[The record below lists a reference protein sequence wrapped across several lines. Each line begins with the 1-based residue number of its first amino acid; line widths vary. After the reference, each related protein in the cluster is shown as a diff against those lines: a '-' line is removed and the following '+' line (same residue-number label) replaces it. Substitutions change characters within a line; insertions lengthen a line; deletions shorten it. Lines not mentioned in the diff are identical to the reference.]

1 MTNNRFSILRRFLLI
16 AVAVCAGFVFSA
28 SAAEKSAAPASFKV
42 EVTGKGQPM
51 IFIPGLMCDASVWES
66 VVAHYRDR
74 HECHAL
80 TLAGFAGQPA
90 IADTPFLDKVRTDLA
105 AYIRDRKMVKPVIV
119 GHSLGGYL
127 ALSLAAHDPALIGKI
142 VIVDSL
148 PFLGATMTPDGSVE
162 TAKKVAAAMR
172 DQMVSTT
179 PENWRKF
186 QKSSPWLP
194 GMVGDQTK
202 LPLIVKWAEDSDP
215 KTAGNAMYELMTTDL
230 RADLKRI
237 TAPTLVFGA
246 WAGLGPQASKDS
258 VTKIFREQYAALPGY
273 QLRMADTA
281 RHFIM
286 YDEEKWMLAEMDVFL
301 EG

>member
-1 MTNNRFSILRRFLLI
+1 MTNDRFSILRHFLLI
-16 AVAVCAGFVFSA
+16 AVAVCAGFVFTA

-42 EVTGKGQPM
+42 EVTGKGQP
-51 IFIPGLMCDASVWES
+51 IILIPGLMCDASVWES

-74 HECHAL
+74 YECHAL

-90 IADTPFLDKVRTDLA
+90 IADMPFLEKVRTDLA
-105 AYIRDRKMVKPVIV
+105 AYIRERKMVKPVIV

-186 QKSSPWLP
+186 QRSSPWLP

-246 WAGLGPQASKDS
+246 WAGLGPQASKES
-258 VTKIFREQYAALPGY
+258 VTKIFREQYAALPGF
-273 QLRMADTA
+273 QLRMAETS

-286 YDEEKWMLAEMDVFL
+286 YDEEKWMLAEMDTFL
-301 EG
+301 KG